1 MSETPAETTR
11 VQTFA
16 ETTKVEKP
24 VIERGGY
31 SAGGRT
37 VSELPPPPPSVSVQ
51 EKTLIPPAAAAAEQ
65 PPAAA
70 GPTEPA

>member
-1 MSETPAETTR
+1 VSETPAETTR
-11 VQTFA
+11 VQTFS

-51 EKTLIPPAAAAAEQ
+51 NTGNGGAAAANQAS
-65 PPAAA
+65 PSPSSDNSK
-70 GPTEPA
+70 

>member
-1 MSETPAETTR
+1 MSENPTETARAENI
-11 VQTFA
+11 A

-37 VSELPPPPPSVSVQ
+37 VSELPPPPASVSVQ
-51 EKTLIPPAAAAAEQ
+51 DVGDTGSAPAAEQ
-65 PPAAA
+65 APAV
-70 GPTEPA
+70 PSPETSK

>member
-1 MSETPAETTR
+1 VSEAPTETST
-11 VQTFA
+11 VQNVTEVA
-16 ETTKVEKP
+16 KVEKP

-51 EKTLIPPAAAAAEQ
+51 DAANGGGAPAVDQASAKSSSDSSK
-65 PPAAA
+65 
-70 GPTEPA
+70 

>member
-1 MSETPAETTR
+1 VSETPTETTR
-11 VQTFA
+11 DQTVS

-51 EKTLIPPAAAAAEQ
+51 DTGTGGATTANQAAT
-65 PPAAA
+65 PSSSDSSK
-70 GPTEPA
+70 